1 MKRPIPGTLLAT
13 LLSLPLAACFGG
25 AKVPDAL
32 LSLTPAAAVPIGQ
45 TGTTAAGTVTIAVP
59 AVPQSLAT
67 ARIPVQVSDTTVQYL
82 KDAQWVEPPQR
93 LFARVLSDTITAR
106 TGRVVLAT
114 AQSFAD
120 PGARMSGELRNFGV
134 DATTNEA
141 VVTFDAALIR
151 ADGTKLEKRRFEA
164 RIPVAEIAAQPVS
177 VALNDGA
184 NKVAAEVADWVGR

>member
-1 MKRPIPGTLLAT
+1 MKRTILAT

-32 LSLTPAAAVPIGQ
+32 LSLTPAAAVPVGQ
-45 TGTTAAGTVTIAVP
+45 TITPGSGTLLIAVP

-67 ARIPVQVSDTTVQYL
+67 ARIPVQVSDTSVQYL

-93 LFARVLSDTITAR
+93 LFARVLADTVTAR
-106 TGRVVLAT
+106 TGRVVLSPS
-114 AQSFAD
+114 QSFAD

-134 DATTNEA
+134 DAATRQA
-141 VVTFDAALIR
+141 VVTFDAALTR

-164 RIPVAEIAAQPVS
+164 RVPLTEVVAAQVG
-177 VALNDGA
+177 VALNQGA
-184 NKVAAEVADWVGR
+184 NQVAAEVADWVGR